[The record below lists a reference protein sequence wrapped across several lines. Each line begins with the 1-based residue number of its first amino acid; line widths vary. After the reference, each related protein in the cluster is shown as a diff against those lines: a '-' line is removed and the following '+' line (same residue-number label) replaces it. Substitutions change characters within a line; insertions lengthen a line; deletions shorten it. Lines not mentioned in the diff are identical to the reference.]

1 MTTRTIWQWLLAL
14 ATAFLLSACNPVAD
28 IIAPTDA
35 TVGVPVE
42 FSNQLL
48 PDYAAGPDNH
58 PRYEWDFGD
67 GTQAT
72 GPQASHAYEQ
82 AGEYTVVLRIRDD
95 QLDQWGFAYES
106 TTTITVHANGASTAV
121 NAETGAVVALPN
133 GASIDIPA
141 NAMSGNATVSVQADA
156 TSNYNVPAGF
166 APMGEALV
174 IDLGGAS
181 LNQPIDVSLPAVPD
195 LPAGKVLALFTATPP
210 SAVPMTAGNSGI
222 PATSAIGTSGNWVG
236 IPMEAI
242 KGGTINIAV
251 TQPGAFMLGAVD
263 AASVGGQFATVASNP
278 KWSQLPGTTETAC
291 SNDADFRPLNPNESP
306 SYLTQLHSR
315 HVACSQREE
324 NERSTLVLDT
334 NRLPKTGY
342 FDLKHQWSI
351 HGASNRLS
359 KRMSLQLRYD
369 YVKTLSP
376 PVEEVPVPAL
386 KMRAVLRCFPTS
398 NNNNPPAVNCNTTQD
413 FTLSDGVQATKEF
426 SIPFSWDSSK
436 KIAEFRF
443 ELKLYFSAEGTTP
456 TDEGR
461 VIIDNLEQVT
471 LRCDVGQVWGQESGC
486 VFPQASA
493 VLVLNNPQSE
503 AHIREAIAANPALP
517 GQYTGLR
524 AGSRAIAERSF
535 EPSTGLQRLRV
546 TSLIKANRAKAQKL
560 CSALPSQPPK
570 PSTCPDFSDPDT
582 AEALTPCDCDEYPF
596 ASSREGAALPR
607 TYGEA
612 SVKYIS
618 RADNRSAGAKLG
630 AFLRKERLIDPF
642 DHRRMVARVPP
653 PNVPGGFLPD
663 QAYEL
668 DQSTLNLNFIVNLK
682 GYSSDFEDQYWI
694 AY

>member
-1 MTTRTIWQWLLAL
+1 MAARARHSLAPDRL
-14 ATAFLLSACNPVAD
+14 QPRD

-48 PDYAAGPDNH
+48 PEYAAGPNEN

-72 GPQASHAYEQ
+72 GPQASHTYEQ
-82 AGEYTVVLRIRDD
+82 PGEYTVVLRVRDD
-95 QLDQWGFAYES
+95 FLDQWGFAYET
-106 TTTITVHANGASTAV
+106 TTTITVHANGTSTTAV
-121 NAETGAVVALPN
+121 NADTGAIVALPN

-141 NAMSGNATVSVQADA
+141 NALSGDATVSIQAD
-156 TSNYNVPAGF
+156 SPNNYSLPTGF
-166 APMGEALV
+166 TPLGEALV
-174 IDLGGAS
+174 VDLGGAS
-181 LNQPIDVSLPAVPD
+181 LTQPIDVSLPAVPD
-195 LPAGKVLALFTATPP
+195 LPPGKVLALFTATPP
-210 SAVPMTAGNSGI
+210 RAAPMTSTTS
-222 PATSAIGTSGNWVG
+222 ATAAIGTSGNWVG
-236 IPMEAI
+236 IPMQAL
-242 KGGTINIAV
+242 KGGTINISV
-251 TQPGAFMLGAVD
+251 TQPGALMLGAVD
-263 AASVGGQFATVASNP
+263 AASVGGQFAAVASNP
-278 KWSQLPGTTETAC
+278 KWSQLPGTTEAAC
-291 SNDADFRPLNPNESP
+291 SRDSDFRPVNPNESP

-376 PVEEVPVPAL
+376 PAEEVPVPAL
-386 KMRAVLRCFPTS
+386 KVRAVLRCFPTS
-398 NNNNPPAVNCNTTQD
+398 NNANPPSVNCNTTQD

-426 SIPFSWDSSK
+426 SIPISWDTSK

-443 ELKLYFSAEGTTP
+443 ELKLYFSADGTTP

-503 AHIREAIAANPALP
+503 AHIRKAIAANPALP

-642 DHRRMVARVPP
+642 DHRRMVTRVPP
-653 PNVPGGFLPD
+653 PNVPDGFLPD

-668 DQSTLNLNFIVNLK
+668 DQSTLNLNLMPNLK
-682 GYSSDFEDQYWI
+682 GYDSDFNDQYWI

>member
-1 MTTRTIWQWLLAL
+1 M
-14 ATAFLLSACNPVAD
+14 
-28 IIAPTDA
+28 DA
-35 TVGVPVE
+35 
-42 FSNQLL
+42 S
-48 PDYAAGPDNH
+48 
-58 PRYEWDFGD
+58 
-67 GTQAT
+67 
-72 GPQASHAYEQ
+72 
-82 AGEYTVVLRIRDD
+82 
-95 QLDQWGFAYES
+95 
-106 TTTITVHANGASTAV
+106 
-121 NAETGAVVALPN
+121 TGAVVALPN

-141 NAMSGNATVSVQADA
+141 NALSGDATVSVRAD
-156 TSNYNVPAGF
+156 TPNNYGLPAGF
-166 APMGEALV
+166 TPMGEALV

-181 LNQPIDVSLPAVPD
+181 LTQPIDVSLPAVAD
-195 LPAGKVLALFTATPP
+195 LPPGKVLALFSATPP
-210 SAVPMTAGNSGI
+210 SAAPMAAATA
-222 PATSAIGTSGNWVG
+222 AIGTSGNWVG
-236 IPMEAI
+236 IPMQAL
-242 KGGTINIAV
+242 KGGTVNISV
-251 TQPGAFMLGAVD
+251 TQPGALILGAVD
-263 AASVGGQFATVASNP
+263 AVSVGGQFAAVASNP
-278 KWSQLPGTTETAC
+278 KWSQLPGTTEAAC
-291 SNDADFRPLNPNESP
+291 SRDSDFRPLNPNESP

-376 PVEEVPVPAL
+376 PAEEVPVPAL
-386 KMRAVLRCFPTS
+386 KVRAVLKCTPTS
-398 NNNNPPAVNCNTTQD
+398 NINNPLAVNCNTTQD
-413 FTLSDGVQATKEF
+413 FTLSDGVQSTKEF
-426 SIPFSWDSSK
+426 SIPFSWDTSK

-443 ELKLYFSAEGTTP
+443 ELKLYFSADGTTP

-642 DHRRMVARVPP
+642 DHRRMVTRVPP
-653 PNVPGGFLPD
+653 PNVPDGFLPD
-663 QAYEL
+663 QAYEP
-668 DQSTLNLNFIVNLK
+668 DQSTLNLNLKPNLK
-682 GYSSDFEDQYWI
+682 GYDSDFNDQYWI

>member
-1 MTTRTIWQWLLAL
+1 MTSRTLWRWLLAL

-35 TVGVPVE
+35 TVGLPVE

-48 PDYAAGPDNH
+48 PEYAAGPDNH

-67 GTQAT
+67 DTQAT
-72 GPQASHAYEQ
+72 GPQASHTYQQ
-82 AGEYTVVLRIRDD
+82 AGEYIVVLRIRDD
-95 QLDQWGFAYES
+95 VLDQWEFAYE
-106 TTTITVHANGASTAV
+106 TITTITVHANGTSTTAV
-121 NAETGAVVALPN
+121 KADAGAIVALPN

-141 NAMSGNATVSVQADA
+141 NALSGDATVSIQAD
-156 TSNYNVPAGF
+156 SPNNYSLPAGF
-166 APMGEALV
+166 TPLGEALV
-174 IDLGGAS
+174 VDLGGAS
-181 LNQPIDVSLPAVPD
+181 LTQPMDVSLPAVPD
-195 LPAGKVLALFTATPP
+195 LPPGKVLALFTATPP
-210 SAVPMTAGNSGI
+210 RAAPMTS
-222 PATSAIGTSGNWVG
+222 ATSATAAIGTSGNWVG
-236 IPMEAI
+236 IPTQAI
-242 KGGTINIAV
+242 KGGTVNISV
-251 TQPGAFMLGAVD
+251 THPGALMLGAVD
-263 AASVGGQFATVASNP
+263 AASVGGQFAALASNP
-278 KWSQLPGTTETAC
+278 KWSQLPGTTEAAC
-291 SNDADFRPLNPNESP
+291 SRDSDFRPLNPNESP

-376 PVEEVPVPAL
+376 PAEEVPVPAL
-386 KMRAVLRCFPTS
+386 KVRAVLKCTPTS
-398 NNNNPPAVNCNTTQD
+398 NNNNPSSVNCNTTQD
-413 FTLSDGVQATKEF
+413 FTLSDGIQSTKEF

-436 KIAEFRF
+436 KVAEFRF
-443 ELKLYFSAEGTTP
+443 ELKLYFSADGTTP
-456 TDEGR
+456 ADEGR

-493 VLVLNNPQSE
+493 VLVLNNPESE
-503 AHIREAIAANPALP
+503 AHIREAIATNPALP

-570 PSTCPDFSDPDT
+570 PSTCLDFSDPDT

-618 RADNRSAGAKLG
+618 RTDNRSAGAKLG

-642 DHRRMVARVPP
+642 DHRRMLTRVPP
-653 PNVPGGFLPD
+653 PPAPDGFVPD

-668 DQSTLNLNFIVNLK
+668 DQSTLNLNLMSELK